1 MAKVK
6 DSLRFPS
13 DLLRFLYWI
22 FFRPFTLRSYL
33 HDIDP
38 TFSHASALFTRIRQ
52 RNQQYS
58 ALTWLA
64 TVYIWL
70 VPILLGIGLGLI
82 LDSQGIPVN
91 WLNLI
96 LYLVVGIFMS
106 LSFSL
111 PFCVAFVLPY
121 SLAVVV
127 LSTTG
132 FSLFTSVLF
141 SFALGLA
148 YGLTLNPAKWAFAGG
163 LVYGLVFAFLSGPLG
178 GLMIGATFLAG
189 YFRIPLYLYLIE
201 ALLSFLLSY
210 RAGEADAA
218 RRWRLQPVTWD
229 ELIWLPLPGLDR
241 HLRALADQNDPV
253 AKDAFA
259 LTKESFRQRWATKR
273 ARSQG

>member
-1 MAKVK
+1 MPKVK
-6 DSLRFPS
+6 DSLRFPH
-13 DLLRFLYWI
+13 DLLRFLHWI
-22 FFRPFTLRSYL
+22 FFRPFTLRRYL
-33 HDIDP
+33 HDLDP
-38 TFSHASALFTRIRQ
+38 TFNHTSALFTRIRQ
-52 RNQQYS
+52 RNQQYT

-70 VPILLGIGLGLI
+70 IPGLLGIGLGSL
-82 LDSQGIPVN
+82 LDSQGVTVN

-96 LYLVVGIFMS
+96 LYLVVGNFMS

-132 FSLFTSVLF
+132 FNLFTSVLF

-163 LVYGLVFAFLSGPLG
+163 IVYGVVFGFLSGPLG
-178 GLMIGATFLAG
+178 GLMIGTTFLAG
-189 YFRIPLYLYLIE
+189 YFRIPLYLIE
-201 ALLSFLLSY
+201 ALLSFILSY
-210 RAGEADAA
+210 RVGQADAA
-218 RRWRLQPVTWD
+218 RRWHLQPVTWD

-241 HLRALADQNDPV
+241 HLQALADQNDPLS
-253 AKDAFA
+253 KEAFA
-259 LTKESFRQRWATKR
+259 LTKDSFRQRWAVKR

>member
-38 TFSHASALFTRIRQ
+38 TFSHASALFTRSRQ

-64 TVYIWL
+64 AVYIWL
-70 VPILLGIGLGLI
+70 VPILLGIGLGSI
-82 LDSQGIPVN
+82 LYSRGVPVN

-132 FSLFTSVLF
+132 FNLFNSVLF
-141 SFALGLA
+141 SLALGLA
-148 YGLTLNPAKWAFAGG
+148 YGLTLNSAKWALAGG
-163 LVYGLVFAFLSGPLG
+163 IVYGVVFGFLSGPAG
-178 GLMIGATFLAG
+178 GLMIGATFLTG
-189 YFRIPLYLYLIE
+189 YFRIPLYLIE
-201 ALLSFLLSY
+201 AVLSFLLSY

-218 RRWRLQPVTWD
+218 RRWRFQPVTWD

-241 HLRALADQNDPV
+241 HLQALADQNDPV

-259 LTKESFRQRWATKR
+259 VTKDSFRQRWAMKR
-273 ARSQG
+273 ARLQG